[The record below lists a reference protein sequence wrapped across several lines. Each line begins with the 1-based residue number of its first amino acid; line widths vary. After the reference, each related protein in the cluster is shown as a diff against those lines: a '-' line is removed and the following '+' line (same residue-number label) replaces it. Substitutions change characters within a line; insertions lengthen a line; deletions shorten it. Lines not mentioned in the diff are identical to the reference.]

1 MLFCRV
7 FQVLVPVKTTW
18 CFVALL
24 RSYEH
29 LCFDRTKDVSSG
41 LFEIFVPQDL
51 VINFLEVM
59 NYLHVI
65 GVAGVVYEV
74 ENRLI
79 NTDTTL

>member
-29 LCFDRTKDVSSG
+29 LCFDRTKDVSIG
-41 LFEIFVPQDL
+41 LFELFVPQDL
-51 VINFLEVM
+51 VKDFLEVM
-59 NYLHVI
+59 NYLHTI
-65 GVAGVVYEV
+65 GIADKVYEV
-74 ENRLI
+74 ENRLK
-79 NTDTTL
+79 TDAQL